1 MYKLIVLTDPDSA
14 YGFRLSGVDVVEAG
28 SLEAAKKALVSLV
41 NDDDSGIIAVNE
53 NFMAAVDE
61 HTKEKI
67 NKLYRPIVISIPAP
81 KTVDAQEQRLTY
93 LSKLIRRAIGFEI
106 KLGQG

>member
-1 MYKLIVLTDPDSA
+1 MFKLIVVTDPDSA
-14 YGFRLSGVDVVEAG
+14 DGFRLSGVDVVEADT
-28 SLEAAKKALVSLV
+28 LEKAKRTLISLV

-53 NFMAAVDE
+53 NFMASIDE
-61 HTKEKI
+61 HTKDKI

-81 KTVDAQEQRLTY
+81 KMLDVQEQRINY